1 MDSKRITLDVDAG
14 SIRRLRG
21 IVADDRLNNGS
32 YGRLRHL
39 VGLILDCLDNDEPG
53 LSIRRSSDGNLKV
66 EPVEVQS
73 SEALKPLDWFDQI
86 PDLAIEDAENFSPW
100 EVECKDGC
108 GLAIVRP
115 KLVFMLQKGRTI
127 SGVPYSM
134 TSWNRCDTHNLLVG
148 GVAASSHPYGWAVDI
163 LMVSDPTVNYRI
175 LRGLV
180 EAEFPIIK
188 IRPDHFHVDLNPAKA
203 WWVLIR

>member
-21 IVADDRLNNGS
+21 IIVDACLYGAH
-32 YGRLRHL
+32 GRLHNL
-39 VGLILDCLDNDEPG
+39 VGLILDGLENDEPG
-53 LSIRRSSDGNLKV
+53 LSVRRSGGGTLKV
-66 EPVEVQS
+66 EPVEVRG
-73 SEALKPLDWFDQI
+73 SEVVKPLDWFDQI

-115 KLVFMLQKGRTI
+115 KLVFILQKARTF
-127 SGVPYSM
+127 SGVPYNM

-163 LMVSDPTVNYRI
+163 AMVLDPRVNYRI

-188 IRPDHFHVDLNPAKA
+188 IRPDHFHVDLNPAKQ
-203 WWVLIR
+203 WWVLRR